1 MWQSRVEAG
10 QQLAQKLGEI
20 PKQELPRESLIILG
34 IPRGGVIVGH
44 QVATLLRSPLDVVV
58 TKKIGA
64 PGNSELAIGAV
75 GALGEPVID
84 EELAKRVGADET
96 YLQRQITELR
106 SEVLRRVKEYR
117 GDKPTPDLKNK
128 VVVIT
133 DDGVAT
139 GATIKAAIEILR
151 QENPQKIIVAVPVI
165 SKEALREIEALADE
179 VVYLEAPELFFA
191 VGQFYQEFEQITDEE
206 VKELLGETAF

>member
-20 PKQELPRESLIILG
+20 PQQELPRESLIILG

-165 SKEALREIEALADE
+165 SKEALREIEALSDE

>member
-20 PKQELPRESLIILG
+20 PQQELPRESLIILG

>member
-1 MWQSRVEAG
+1 
-10 QQLAQKLGEI
+10 
-20 PKQELPRESLIILG
+20 
-34 IPRGGVIVGH
+34 
-44 QVATLLRSPLDVVV
+44 
-58 TKKIGA
+58 
-64 PGNSELAIGAV
+64 V

-165 SKEALREIEALADE
+165 SKEALR
-179 VVYLEAPELFFA
+179 
-191 VGQFYQEFEQITDEE
+191 
-206 VKELLGETAF
+206 